1 MDLHEEENEHQE
13 LENNEQ
19 EDAQQIEYDFK
30 EGDKVSLVIEN
41 ETALGYTVCINEEF
55 DGLLFRSEVFQEL
68 EENMEVVG
76 YIKNIR
82 EDGKVDVSL
91 RPQGFRNVIDSD
103 VDKVLNKLK
112 NSKEGFLLLTDK
124 SSPDSIR
131 FHMKMSKKAFKKA
144 VGNLYKQKLI
154 VIKEDRIELVNSHQ

>member
-1 MDLHEEENEHQE
+1 MSLQEDLYEEEENLQDE
-13 LENNEQ
+13 
-19 EDAQQIEYDFK
+19 EDNSEEPEMYLK
-30 EGDKVSLVIEN
+30 EGDKVNLVIET
-41 ETALGYTVCINEEF
+41 ETGLGYTVFINEEF

-68 EENMEVVG
+68 EENMEVTG
-76 YIKNIR
+76 YVKNIR
-82 EDGKVDVSL
+82 EDGKIDVSL

-103 VDKVLNKLK
+103 VEKVLARLK
-112 NSKEGFLLLTDK
+112 DSREGFILITDK

-154 VIKEDRIELVNSHQ
+154 VIKEDRIELVK

>member
-1 MDLHEEENEHQE
+1 MDLHEEDKEHQDF
-13 LENNEQ
+13 ENNEQ
-19 EDAQQIEYDFK
+19 EDFQQIEYDFK

-41 ETALGYTVCINEEF
+41 ETGLGYTVCINEEF

-82 EDGKVDVSL
+82 EDGKIDVSL

-112 NSKEGFLLLTDK
+112 DSREGFLLLTDK

-144 VGNLYKQKLI
+144 VGNLYKQKQIL
-154 VIKEDRIELVNSHQ
+154 IKEDRIELVK

>member
-1 MDLHEEENEHQE
+1 MGLQGDLQE
-13 LENNEQ
+13 GKDNLQEGENNSE
-19 EDAQQIEYDFK
+19 AQQMNLQ
-30 EGDKVSLVIEN
+30 EGEKVSLIIET
-41 ETALGYTVCINEEF
+41 ETGLGYTVLINEEF
-55 DGLLFRSEVFQEL
+55 DGLLFRSEVFQDL
-68 EENMEVVG
+68 EENMEVTG

-82 EDGKVDVSL
+82 EDGKIDVSL

-103 VDKVLNKLK
+103 VDKVLAKLK
-112 NSKEGFLLLTDK
+112 DSRDGFILITDK

-154 VIKEDRIELVNSHQ
+154 VIKEDRIELI